1 MTLTASSVVEQK
13 KHLLEREVS
22 TSAWKSPFQLKEW
35 FCTVDLNLKKNK
47 TDDADTLII
56 HDTARCLHFRLDCLL
71 QA

>member
-13 KHLLEREVS
+13 KHLLEHEVS

-47 TDDADTLII
+47 TNDADTLIYTYLNI
-56 HDTARCLHFRLDCLL
+56 SKLMPILPEV
-71 QA
+71 